1 MLRKIMVICL
11 LLPAIG
17 GAALGGAEEGV
28 LSLKEAVEMALER
41 SASIHS
47 AREGMKGADY
57 LRKAALTDFFPTF
70 RTEYDYTRLDEA
82 PFIRFGEAQTKSTI
96 GTQNKYNWTTVVD
109 QPLFRGGALYWSYRL
124 AKLGVDLS
132 RVSLELV
139 KQDLILRVKEAYFTI
154 LKAEKIRQV
163 AVQAVQQLESQL
175 KVSRAFYEVGI
186 IPKNDLLQTQ
196 VQMAQARQNLT
207 SAEVELAI
215 GKASFNTLLRRDVGM
230 EVKVEDILEYRPME
244 IPFEDSLEKARKN
257 RPELRETAL
266 NVKKAEK
273 DVRIARSEYFPTVN
287 LSFNYERVG
296 DDPGVSGTEF
306 EDKDRWN
313 IMATAQWTFWQW
325 GKKRQLVRE
334 KETRLAQAEDASI
347 QVEDE
352 ISLEVKDA
360 HLRLMEARDKIGVA
374 EVAIEQA
381 EENFRMNQERFKEQ
395 VATSTDVL
403 DAQTLLTQARTNYF
417 NALSDYNIASAR
429 LDRAMGVVTHEK
441 GR

>member
-1 MLRKIMVICL
+1 MLKKIMVICL
-11 LLPAIG
+11 SLSVMG
-17 GAALGGAEEGV
+17 GPALGGEEERV

-41 SASIHS
+41 SAVIHS

-57 LRKAALTDFFPTF
+57 LRKATMADFFPTL
-70 RTEYDYTRLDEA
+70 RTEYDYTRLDED
-82 PFIRFGEAQTKSTI
+82 PFIRLEPLRTKRTV
-96 GTQNKYNWTTVVD
+96 GTQDNYSWTTVVD

-124 AKLGVDLS
+124 AKLGVDLTK
-132 RVSLELV
+132 VSLELV
-139 KQDLILRVKEAYFTI
+139 KQDLILQVKAAYFTI

-244 IPFEDSLEKARKN
+244 VPFEESLEKARKN
-257 RPELRETAL
+257 RPELKETEL
-266 NVKKAEK
+266 TVKKAEK
-273 DVRIARSEYFPTVN
+273 EVQLARSEYFPTVS
-287 LSFNYERVG
+287 LIFNYERVG
-296 DDPGVSGTEF
+296 DDPGVSGSEF
-306 EDKDRWN
+306 EDKDSWN
-313 IMATAQWTFWQW
+313 IMASAGWTFWQW

-334 KETRLAQAEDASI
+334 KETRLIQAKDARV
-347 QVEDE
+347 QVEDS
-352 ISLEVKDA
+352 ISLEVKGA
-360 HLRLMEARDKIGVA
+360 YLRLREARDKIGVA

-417 NALSDYNIASAR
+417 NALSDYRIAWAR
-429 LDRAMGVVTHEK
+429 LDRAMGIVTY
-441 GR
+441 

>member
-1 MLRKIMVICL
+1 MLKKIMVIYL
-11 LLPAIG
+11 LLSVMG
-17 GAALGGAEEGV
+17 GPALGGEEERV

-41 SASIHS
+41 SAVIHS

-57 LRKAALTDFFPTF
+57 LRKATMADFFPTL
-70 RTEYDYTRLDEA
+70 RTEYDYTRLDED
-82 PFIRFGEAQTKSTI
+82 PFIRLEPLRTKRTV
-96 GTQNKYNWTTVVD
+96 GTQDNYSWTTVVD

-124 AKLGVDLS
+124 AKLGVDLTK
-132 RVSLELV
+132 VSLELV
-139 KQDLILRVKEAYFTI
+139 KQDLILQVKAAYFTI

-244 IPFEDSLEKARKN
+244 VPFEESLEKARKN
-257 RPELRETAL
+257 RPELKETEL
-266 NVKKAEK
+266 TVKKAEK
-273 DVRIARSEYFPTVN
+273 EVQLARSEYFPTVN
-287 LSFNYERVG
+287 LIFDYERVG
-296 DDPGVSGTEF
+296 DDPGVSGSEF
-306 EDKDRWN
+306 EDKDSWN
-313 IMATAQWTFWQW
+313 IMASARWTFWQW

-334 KETRLAQAEDASI
+334 KETRLIQAKDARV
-347 QVEDE
+347 QVEDS

-360 HLRLMEARDKIGVA
+360 YLRLREARDKIGVA

-417 NALSDYNIASAR
+417 NALSDYRIAWAR
-429 LDRAMGVVTHEK
+429 LDRAMGIVTY
-441 GR
+441 

>member
-1 MLRKIMVICL
+1 MLKKIMVICL
-11 LLPAIG
+11 LLSVMG
-17 GAALGGAEEGV
+17 GPALGGEEERV

-41 SASIHS
+41 SAVIHS

-57 LRKAALTDFFPTF
+57 LRKATMADFFPTL
-70 RTEYDYTRLDEA
+70 RTEYDYTRLDED
-82 PFIRFGEAQTKSTI
+82 PFIRLEPLRTKRTV
-96 GTQNKYNWTTVVD
+96 GTQDNYSWTTVVD

-124 AKLGVDLS
+124 AKLGVDLTK
-132 RVSLELV
+132 VSLELV
-139 KQDLILRVKEAYFTI
+139 KQDLILQVKATYFTI

-244 IPFEDSLEKARKN
+244 VPFEESLEKARKN
-257 RPELRETAL
+257 RPELKETEL
-266 NVKKAEK
+266 TVKKAEK
-273 DVRIARSEYFPTVN
+273 EVQLARSEYFPTVN
-287 LSFNYERVG
+287 LIFDYERVG
-296 DDPGVSGTEF
+296 DDPGVSGSEF
-306 EDKDRWN
+306 EDKDSWN
-313 IMATAQWTFWQW
+313 IMASARWTFWQW

-334 KETRLAQAEDASI
+334 KETRLIQAKDARV
-347 QVEDE
+347 QVEDS

-360 HLRLMEARDKIGVA
+360 YLRLREARDKIGVA

-417 NALSDYNIASAR
+417 NALSDYRIAWAR
-429 LDRAMGVVTHEK
+429 LDRAMGIVTY
-441 GR
+441 

>member
-1 MLRKIMVICL
+1 MLKKIMVIYL
-11 LLPAIG
+11 LLSVMG
-17 GAALGGAEEGV
+17 GPVLGGEEERV

-41 SASIHS
+41 SAVIHS

-57 LRKAALTDFFPTF
+57 LRKATMADFFPTL
-70 RTEYDYTRLDEA
+70 RTEYDYTRLDED
-82 PFIRFGEAQTKSTI
+82 PFIRLEPLRTKRTV
-96 GTQNKYNWTTVVD
+96 GTQDNYSWTTVVD

-124 AKLGVDLS
+124 AKLGVDLTK
-132 RVSLELV
+132 VSLELV
-139 KQDLILRVKEAYFTI
+139 KQDLILQVKAAYFTI

-244 IPFEDSLEKARKN
+244 VPFEESLEKARKN
-257 RPELRETAL
+257 RPELKETEL
-266 NVKKAEK
+266 TVKKAEK
-273 DVRIARSEYFPTVN
+273 EVQLARSEYFPTVN
-287 LSFNYERVG
+287 LIFDYERVG
-296 DDPGVSGTEF
+296 DDPGVSGSEF
-306 EDKDRWN
+306 EDKDSWN
-313 IMATAQWTFWQW
+313 IMASARWTFWQW

-334 KETRLAQAEDASI
+334 KETRLIQAKDARV
-347 QVEDE
+347 QVEDS

-360 HLRLMEARDKIGVA
+360 YLRLREARDKIGVA

-417 NALSDYNIASAR
+417 NALSDYRIAWAR
-429 LDRAMGVVTHEK
+429 LDRAMGIVTY
-441 GR
+441 

>member
-1 MLRKIMVICL
+1 MLKKIMVICL
-11 LLPAIG
+11 LLSVMG
-17 GAALGGAEEGV
+17 GPALGGEEERV

-41 SASIHS
+41 SAVIHS

-57 LRKAALTDFFPTF
+57 LRKATMADFFPTL
-70 RTEYDYTRLDEA
+70 RTEYDYTRLDED
-82 PFIRFGEAQTKSTI
+82 PFIRLEPLRTKRTV
-96 GTQNKYNWTTVVD
+96 GTQDNYSWTTVVD

-124 AKLGVDLS
+124 AKLGVDLTK
-132 RVSLELV
+132 VSLELV
-139 KQDLILRVKEAYFTI
+139 KQDLILQVKAAYFTI

-215 GKASFNTLLRRDVGM
+215 GIASFNTLLRRDVGM

-244 IPFEDSLEKARKN
+244 VPFEESLEKARKN
-257 RPELRETAL
+257 RPELKETEL
-266 NVKKAEK
+266 TVKKAEK
-273 DVRIARSEYFPTVN
+273 EVQLARSEYFPTVS
-287 LSFNYERVG
+287 LIFNYERVG
-296 DDPGVSGTEF
+296 DDPGVSGSEF
-306 EDKDRWN
+306 EDKDSWN
-313 IMATAQWTFWQW
+313 IMASAGWTFWQW

-334 KETRLAQAEDASI
+334 KETRLIQAKDARV
-347 QVEDE
+347 QVEDS
-352 ISLEVKDA
+352 ISLEVKGA
-360 HLRLMEARDKIGVA
+360 YLRLREARDKIGVA

-417 NALSDYNIASAR
+417 NALSDYRIAWAR
-429 LDRAMGVVTHEK
+429 LDRAMGIVTY
-441 GR
+441 